1 MTNEGLLNQLK
12 AQIREELDREA
23 DEIIDEVAERIL
35 NELKLRKY
43 QLVGEMLKNID
54 FIVSA
59 NDAGR
64 SLTFQINFKSEGSDV
79 K

>member
-12 AQIREELDREA
+12 AQLREELDREA

-54 FIVSA
+54 FLTSE
-59 NDAGR
+59 NSAGR
-64 SLTFQINFKSEGSDV
+64 ELTFQINIKAGGCD
-79 K
+79 KK